1 MPERR
6 ASRSGDAV
14 PGRPV
19 WPTGGVDRVAQLAA
33 GGYLPATATDTTGLP
48 PAVAAHAVRTYT
60 EPGDTVLDPDCGAGT
75 VLVEAVRA
83 GRHAVGMT
91 GGRWWPLA
99 RGNLNAAKLAGALT
113 DGMVLQ
119 RPDSGSGYPRSAQP
133 RSGQRRSGQPWSE
146 RPRGDLTA
154 GTASGLTGRVD
165 LLLTGVRLDSGP
177 DRTRSR
183 REAVGSP
190 GGLDSDPRTDL
201 VRVTADRLAAVLA
214 RCRPLLRPGGHVI
227 LLVQPGRSVATPAG
241 APAAT
246 EAPDVV
252 TVTAARAGLVPVER
266 CLAPITHRPSPNHR
280 PSRTRRRSADRGHR
294 RPVPATTHLD
304 VYVFLAPPDVGA
316 PAAAALPV
324 PTPTVAT
331 AEGPRP
337 SPGAAGRL
345 DAPGRWAA

>member
-14 PGRPV
+14 PCRPV
-19 WPTGGVDRVAQLAA
+19 WPTGEVDRAAQLAT
-33 GGYLPATATDTTGLP
+33 GGYLPATATDTAGLP
-48 PAVAAHAVRTYT
+48 PAVAAHAVRSHT

-99 RGNLNAAKLAGALT
+99 RANLNTAKLAGALT

-119 RPDSGSGYPRSAQP
+119 RPGSP
-133 RSGQRRSGQPWSE
+133 SGQRRSGQAWSGE
-146 RPRGDLTA
+146 PRGDLTA
-154 GTASGLTGRVD
+154 GTESGLTGRVD
-165 LLLTGVRLDSGP
+165 LLLTGVRLDCGP
-177 DRTRSR
+177 DRTRIR
-183 REAVGSP
+183 PGVIGSP
-190 GGLDSDPRTDL
+190 GGLDLDPRTDRL
-201 VRVTADRLAAVLA
+201 RVAADRLAAMLV
-214 RCRPLLRPGGHVI
+214 RCRPLLRPGGHVV
-227 LLVQPGRSVATPAG
+227 LLAQPGRSVVTPAG

-252 TVTAARAGLVPVER
+252 IVAAARAGLEPVER

-280 PSRTRRRSADRGHR
+280 PSQTRRSADRGHR
-294 RPVPATTHLD
+294 RPVLPTTHLD
-304 VYVFLAPPDVGA
+304 VYVFRVPPDVEA
-316 PAAAALPV
+316 SAAAALPV
-324 PTPTVAT
+324 PTPTGAT

-337 SPGAAGRL
+337 SPGPAVRL
-345 DAPGRWAA
+345 DPPGRWAA

>member
-6 ASRSGDAV
+6 ASRTGDAV

-19 WPTGGVDRVAQLAA
+19 WPTGDVDRAAQLAT

-48 PAVAAHAVRTYT
+48 PAVAAHAVRSYT
-60 EPGDTVLDPDCGAGT
+60 EPGDMVLDPDCGAGT

-99 RGNLNAAKLAGALT
+99 RANLNAAKLAGALT

-119 RPDSGSGYPRSAQP
+119 RPGSPSE
-133 RSGQRRSGQPWSE
+133 QRRSGQAWSGE
-146 RPRGDLTA
+146 PRGDLTA
-154 GTASGLTGRVD
+154 ETASGLAGRVD
-165 LLLTGVRLDSGP
+165 LLLTGVRLDGAP

-183 REAVGSP
+183 RGVVGSP
-190 GGLDSDPRTDL
+190 GGLDSDPRTDR
-201 VRVTADRLAAVLA
+201 VRVAADRLAAMLV
-214 RCRPLLRPGGHVI
+214 RCRPLLRPGGHVV
-227 LLVQPGRSVATPAG
+227 LLVQPGRSVVTPAG

-252 TVTAARAGLVPVER
+252 TAAATRAGLEPVER

-294 RPVPATTHLD
+294 RPVPPTTHLD
-304 VYVFLAPPDVGA
+304 VYVFRVPPDVGA

-331 AEGPRP
+331 AEGPRL
-337 SPGAAGRL
+337 SPRPAGRL
-345 DAPGRWAA
+345 DARGRWAA